1 MSWDQ
6 FIEMGGFAT
15 YVWSAYGFAMVVL
28 AANVLIPLRKRKR
41 TLRELRRLLQ
51 FEEKDPS

>member
-1 MSWDQ
+1 MSWHQ

-15 YVWSAYGFAMVVL
+15 YVWSAYGFALVVL
-28 AANVLIPLRKRKR
+28 LANVLIPLRKRKR
-41 TLRELRRLLQ
+41 TLRELRRFLE